1 MYSRRPER
9 QKSQQTEAQTVRQLP
24 RGSRRQ
30 GVRSVLS
37 AVSVLNGDRTDVQI
51 PEAQGPSAGN
61 ALRRDV
67 IIVSREETATEIVT
81 TASREGT
88 ATETEI
94 ATIASRE
101 ETATE
106 IVTTA
111 SREGTATETEIA
123 TIVSREGTA
132 TEIATAITASREG
145 IVTETGTAITV
156 SREEIVTEIVTEIEI
171 EDRDADPEKEATA
184 AEAKKEA
191 AIPVSRLLLWKG
203 RSLSAAREKV
213 RKTIRR
219 RNTAV
224 RRRKTG
230 ILRARKRMT
239 QSSSSRSLSSVS
251 RRWRKKLS
259 LS

>member
-1 MYSRRPER
+1 M
-9 QKSQQTEAQTVRQLP
+9 
-24 RGSRRQ
+24 
-30 GVRSVLS
+30 
-37 AVSVLNGDRTDVQI
+37 NGDRTDVQI

-61 ALRRDV
+61 ALRRDAT
-67 IIVSREETATEIVT
+67 IVSREETATEIVT

-106 IVTTA
+106 I
-111 SREGTATETEIA
+111 E
-123 TIVSREGTA
+123 
-132 TEIATAITASREG
+132 TAITASREG

-156 SREEIVTEIVTEIEI
+156 SREEIVTEIEIEY
-171 EDRDADPEKEATA
+171 RDADPEKEATA

-213 RKTIRR
+213 RKTIRK

-251 RRWRKKLS
+251 RRWRKKLN